1 MVTNYYIK
9 RMLIE
14 RVFRTRHMK
23 YDGMII
29 RPPSE
34 AYSLLLQVTVGCS
47 HNLCTFCETY
57 KGKKF
62 RIKNMEEIREDIL
75 EASRYRNVEK
85 VFLCDGDALIIP
97 QAKLTEIIRLIKT
110 EIKGVARISTY
121 GNAKSALKKT
131 PEELQEL
138 RELGLTMVYLG
149 VETGSEE
156 LLRKIHKGVTVA
168 QTIEAGR
175 RIKKAGMIL
184 SVTVI
189 LGLGGIEQSTE
200 HALDTAKVLTA
211 IDPDYVG
218 ALTLMLIPGTP
229 IYEDYMNGKLTQ
241 PDQFGFLKELSLIIS
256 HADFTDC
263 FFTANHASNYLPI
276 RAKLPQEK
284 DKIVDL
290 INRIISGADKTVL
303 RPEYLRAL

>member
-1 MVTNYYIK
+1 
-9 RMLIE
+9 
-14 RVFRTRHMK
+14 
-23 YDGMII
+23 MII

-62 RIKNMEEIREDIL
+62 RIKSMEEIREDIL
-75 EASRYRNVEK
+75 EAGRYRNIQR

-97 QAKLTEIIRLIKT
+97 QAKLTEIIRMIKS
-110 EIKGVARISTY
+110 EIKAVERISTY

-131 PEELQEL
+131 PEELAEL
-138 RELGLTMVYLG
+138 RKLGLNMVYLG
-149 VETGSEE
+149 VETGSEA
-156 LLRKIHKGVTVA
+156 LLRQIHKGVTVE

-184 SVTVI
+184 SVTII
-189 LGLGGIEQSTE
+189 LGLGGVEKSTE
-200 HALDTAKVLTA
+200 HALETAKVLTA

-229 IYEDYMNGKLTQ
+229 IYDDYKSGKLPQ
-241 PDQFGFLKELSLIIS
+241 PDQFGYLKELSLIIS
-256 HADFTDC
+256 HSDFTNC

-276 RAKLPQEK
+276 RARLPQ
-284 DKIVDL
+284 DKAHIVDL
-290 INRIISGADKTVL
+290 INRIISGTDKSML

>member
-1 MVTNYYIK
+1 
-9 RMLIE
+9 
-14 RVFRTRHMK
+14 MK
-23 YDGMII
+23 YEGMII

-62 RIKNMEEIREDIL
+62 RIKSMEEIREDIL
-75 EASRYRNVEK
+75 EAGRYRNIQR

-97 QAKLTEIIRLIKT
+97 QAKLTEIIRMIKS
-110 EIKGVARISTY
+110 EIKGVERISTY

-131 PEELQEL
+131 PAELAEL
-138 RELGLTMVYLG
+138 RELGLNMVYLG
-149 VETGSEE
+149 VETGSEA
-156 LLRKIHKGVTVA
+156 LLRRIHKGVSVE

-175 RIKKAGMIL
+175 RIKKAGMVL

-189 LGLGGIEQSTE
+189 LGLGGIERSKE
-200 HALDTAKVLTA
+200 HALETAKVLTA

-229 IYEDYMNGKLTQ
+229 IYDEHKSGQLPQ
-241 PDQFGFLKELSLIIS
+241 PDQFGYLRELSLIIS
-256 HADFTDC
+256 HADFTNC

-276 RAKLPQEK
+276 RARLPQEK
-284 DKIVDL
+284 EHIIEL
-290 INRIISGADKTVL
+290 INRIISGADKSML

>member
-1 MVTNYYIK
+1 
-9 RMLIE
+9 
-14 RVFRTRHMK
+14 MK
-23 YDGMII
+23 YEGTII

-62 RIKNMEEIREDIL
+62 RIKSVEEIREDIL
-75 EASRYRNVEK
+75 EAGRYRNIQR
-85 VFLCDGDALIIP
+85 VFLCDGDALMIP
-97 QAKLTEIIRLIKT
+97 QAKLTEIIRMIKS
-110 EIKGVARISTY
+110 EIKGVERISTY

-131 PEELQEL
+131 PEELAEL
-138 RELGLTMVYLG
+138 CELGLNMVYLG
-149 VETGSEE
+149 VETGSEV
-156 LLRKIHKGVTVA
+156 LLRRIRKGVTVA

-175 RIKKAGMIL
+175 RIKKAGMLL

-189 LGLGGIEQSTE
+189 LGLGGIERSTE
-200 HALDTAKVLTA
+200 HALETAKVLTA

-229 IYEDYMNGKLTQ
+229 IYDEYKSGQLPQ
-241 PDQFGFLKELSLIIS
+241 PDQFGYLTELSMIIS

-276 RAKLPQEK
+276 RARLPQ
-284 DKIVDL
+284 DKEHVIEL
-290 INRIISGADKTVL
+290 INRIISGADKSML
-303 RPEYLRAL
+303 RPEHLRAL

>member
-1 MVTNYYIK
+1 
-9 RMLIE
+9 
-14 RVFRTRHMK
+14 MK
-23 YDGMII
+23 YEGMII

-62 RIKNMEEIREDIL
+62 RIKSLDEIGEDIK
-75 EASRYRNVEK
+75 EASRYRQVER

-97 QAKLTEIIRLIKT
+97 QEKLKNIIRMIKS
-110 EIKGVARISTY
+110 EIRGVQRISTY
-121 GNAKSALKKT
+121 GNAKSALRKSV
-131 PEELQEL
+131 EELTEL

-156 LLRKIHKGVTVA
+156 LLRKICKGVTVS

-175 RIKKAGMIL
+175 RIKQAGMTL

-189 LGLGGIEQSTE
+189 LGLGGIEKSTE
-200 HALDTAKVLTA
+200 HALETARVLTA

-218 ALTLMLIPGTP
+218 ALTLMIIPGTP
-229 IYEDYMNGKLTQ
+229 IYEDYRAGKLPQ
-241 PDQFGFLKELSLIIS
+241 PDQFGYLRELSLIIS
-256 HADFTDC
+256 HAEFTDC

-276 RAKLPQEK
+276 RAKLPQDKE
-284 DKIVDL
+284 KIVDM
-290 INRIISGADKTVL
+290 INRIITSADKSIL

>member
-1 MVTNYYIK
+1 
-9 RMLIE
+9 
-14 RVFRTRHMK
+14 
-23 YDGMII
+23 MII

-62 RIKNMEEIREDIL
+62 RIKTIEEIREDVL
-75 EASRYRNVEK
+75 EAGRYRNIEK

-97 QAKLTEIIRLIKT
+97 QAKLTEIIRMIKS
-110 EIKGVARISTY
+110 EIKGVERISTY

-131 PEELQEL
+131 PEELKEL
-138 RELGLTMVYLG
+138 YELGLNMVYLG

-156 LLRKIHKGVTVA
+156 LLRKIHKGVTVE

-189 LGLGGIEQSTE
+189 LGLGGIEDSRS
-200 HALDTAKVLTA
+200 HALETAKVLSA
-211 IDPDYVG
+211 IDPDFVG

-229 IYEDYMNGKLTQ
+229 IYEDYMSGKLPQ
-241 PDQFGFLKELSLIIS
+241 PDQFGYLKELSLIIS

-276 RAKLPQEK
+276 RARLPQ
-284 DKIVDL
+284 DKENIVNL
-290 INRIISGADKTVL
+290 INRIISGADKSVL
-303 RPEYLRAL
+303 RPEFLRAL

>member
-1 MVTNYYIK
+1 
-9 RMLIE
+9 
-14 RVFRTRHMK
+14 MK
-23 YDGMII
+23 YEGMII

-62 RIKNMEEIREDIL
+62 RIKTIDEIREDIL
-75 EASRYRNVEK
+75 EAGRFRNIEK

-97 QAKLTEIIRLIKT
+97 QAKLTEIIRMIKS
-110 EIKGVARISTY
+110 EIKGVERISTY

-131 PEELQEL
+131 PEELKEL
-138 RELGLTMVYLG
+138 YELGLTMVYLG
-149 VETGSEE
+149 VETGSED
-156 LLRKIHKGVTVA
+156 LLRKIHKGVTVE

-189 LGLGGIEQSTE
+189 LGLGGIEHGTE
-200 HALDTAKVLTA
+200 HALETAKILSA

-229 IYEDYMNGKLTQ
+229 IYDDYMSGKLPQ
-241 PDQFGFLKELSLIIS
+241 PDQFGYLKELSLIIS

-276 RAKLPQEK
+276 RARLPQEK
-284 DKIVDL
+284 DNIVNL
-290 INRIISGADKTVL
+290 INRIISGADKSVL
-303 RPEYLRAL
+303 RPEFLRAL

>member
-1 MVTNYYIK
+1 
-9 RMLIE
+9 
-14 RVFRTRHMK
+14 MK
-23 YDGMII
+23 YEGTII

-62 RIKNMEEIREDIL
+62 RIKSVEEIREDIL
-75 EASRYRNVEK
+75 EAGRYRNIQR

-97 QAKLTEIIRLIKT
+97 QAKLTEIIRMIKS
-110 EIKGVARISTY
+110 EIKGVERISTY

-131 PEELQEL
+131 PEELAEL
-138 RELGLTMVYLG
+138 CELGLNMVYLG
-149 VETGSEE
+149 VETGSEV
-156 LLRKIHKGVTVA
+156 LLRRIRKGVTVA

-175 RIKKAGMIL
+175 RIKKAGMLL

-189 LGLGGIEQSTE
+189 LGLGGIERSTE
-200 HALDTAKVLTA
+200 HALETAKVLTA

-229 IYEDYMNGKLTQ
+229 IYDEYKSGQLPQ
-241 PDQFGFLKELSLIIS
+241 PDQFGYLTELSMIIS

-276 RAKLPQEK
+276 RAGLPQ
-284 DKIVDL
+284 DKEHVIEL
-290 INRIISGADKTVL
+290 INRIISGADKSML
-303 RPEYLRAL
+303 RPEHLRAL

>member
-1 MVTNYYIK
+1 
-9 RMLIE
+9 
-14 RVFRTRHMK
+14 MK
-23 YDGMII
+23 YEGMII

-62 RIKNMEEIREDIL
+62 RIKSMEEIREDIL
-75 EASRYRNVEK
+75 EAGRYRNIQR

-97 QAKLTEIIRLIKT
+97 QAKLTEIIRMIKS
-110 EIKGVARISTY
+110 EIKAVERISTY

-131 PEELQEL
+131 PEELAEL
-138 RELGLTMVYLG
+138 RKLGLNMVYLG
-149 VETGSEE
+149 VETGSEA
-156 LLRKIHKGVTVA
+156 LLRQIHKGVTVE

-184 SVTVI
+184 SVTII
-189 LGLGGIEQSTE
+189 LGLGGVEKSTE
-200 HALDTAKVLTA
+200 HALETAKVLTA

-229 IYEDYMNGKLTQ
+229 IYDDYKSGKLPQ
-241 PDQFGFLKELSLIIS
+241 PDQFGYLKELSLIIS
-256 HADFTDC
+256 HSDFTNC

-276 RAKLPQEK
+276 RARLPQ
-284 DKIVDL
+284 DKAHIVDL
-290 INRIISGADKTVL
+290 INRIISGTDKSML

>member
-1 MVTNYYIK
+1 
-9 RMLIE
+9 
-14 RVFRTRHMK
+14 MK
-23 YDGMII
+23 YEGMII

-62 RIKNMEEIREDIL
+62 RIKSMEEIREDIL
-75 EASRYRNVEK
+75 EAGRYRNIQR

-97 QAKLTEIIRLIKT
+97 QAKLTEIIRMIKS
-110 EIKGVARISTY
+110 EIKGVERISTY

-131 PEELQEL
+131 PEELAEL
-138 RELGLTMVYLG
+138 RELGLNMVYLG
-149 VETGSEE
+149 VETGSEA
-156 LLRKIHKGVTVA
+156 LLRQIHKGVSVE

-175 RIKKAGMIL
+175 RIKKAGMVL

-189 LGLGGIEQSTE
+189 LGLGGIERSRE
-200 HALDTAKVLTA
+200 HALETAKVLTA

-229 IYEDYMNGKLTQ
+229 IYDEYKSGQLPQ
-241 PDQFGFLKELSLIIS
+241 PDQFGYLRELSLIIS
-256 HADFTDC
+256 HADFTNC

-276 RAKLPQEK
+276 RARLPQ
-284 DKIVDL
+284 DKEHIVEL
-290 INRIISGADKTVL
+290 INRIISGADKSML

>member
-1 MVTNYYIK
+1 
-9 RMLIE
+9 
-14 RVFRTRHMK
+14 MK
-23 YDGMII
+23 YEGMII

-62 RIKNMEEIREDIL
+62 RIKSMEEIREDIL
-75 EASRYRNVEK
+75 EAGRYRNIQR

-97 QAKLTEIIRLIKT
+97 QAKLTEIIRMIKS
-110 EIKGVARISTY
+110 EIKGVERISTY

-131 PEELQEL
+131 PEELAEL
-138 RELGLTMVYLG
+138 RELGLNMVYLG
-149 VETGSEE
+149 VETGSEA
-156 LLRKIHKGVTVA
+156 LLRQIHKGVSVE

-175 RIKKAGMIL
+175 RIKKAGMVL

-189 LGLGGIEQSTE
+189 LGLGGIERSRE
-200 HALDTAKVLTA
+200 HALETAKVLTA

-229 IYEDYMNGKLTQ
+229 IYDEYKSGQLPQ
-241 PDQFGFLKELSLIIS
+241 PDQFGYLRELSLIIS
-256 HADFTDC
+256 HAYFTNC

-276 RAKLPQEK
+276 RARLPQ
-284 DKIVDL
+284 DKEHIVEL
-290 INRIISGADKTVL
+290 INRIISGADKSML